1 MSKFKALFA
10 IALLFLFVATPVR
23 AAQDTI
29 RIGAAFALSGSIAV
43 YGEGFR
49 KCVDLAVD
57 EINAKGGIK
66 GKKIQIIYEDN
77 KSTPKDCVTASEV
90 ITSTGSRPLRTRREF
105 QIMAAA
111 PVASRARRSGL
122 AQGRRRSDPGRP
134 FFRIIPS
141 TRSRVS
147 AAKWPSPGVQEAARH
162 VRQQ

>member
-66 GKKIQIIYEDN
+66 EIG
-77 KSTPKDCVTASEV
+77 
-90 ITSTGSRPLRTRREF
+90 
-105 QIMAAA
+105 
-111 PVASRARRSGL
+111 RA
-122 AQGRRRSDPGRP
+122 
-134 FFRIIPS
+134 
-141 TRSRVS
+141 
-147 AAKWPSPGVQEAARH
+147 H
-162 VRQQ
+162 V